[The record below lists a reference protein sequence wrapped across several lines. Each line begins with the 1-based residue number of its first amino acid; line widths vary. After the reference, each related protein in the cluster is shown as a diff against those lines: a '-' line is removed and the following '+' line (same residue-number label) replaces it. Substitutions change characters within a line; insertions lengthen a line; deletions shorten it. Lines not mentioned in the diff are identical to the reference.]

1 MEVLA
6 SLTKVLW
13 NSLSLCTFSSGSLI
27 CSIRSRSSSS
37 CLERTSIVLFL
48 QQLPISGMDFWAVE
62 LFGDSEWSSP
72 RALEISLET
81 IEWVGDFP
89 RHSFLKC
96 PFLPHLKHFPFA
108 LGLRCFIGVGFPF
121 L

>member
-13 NSLSLCTFSSGSLI
+13 NSLSRCTFSSGSLI

-48 QQLPISGMDFWAVE
+48 QQLSGMISWAVE
-62 LFGDSEWSSP
+62 LCGDSYWSSS
-72 RALEISLET
+72 RALEISSDT
-81 IEWVGDFP
+81 NEWVGDFP

-96 PFLPHLKHFPFA
+96 PFFPHLKHFPFA
-108 LGLRCFIGVGFPF
+108 LGLRFCIGLGFPS